1 MYQCAINQLKSLI
14 QKNLYQGKVIFSLI
28 LGLQHKLQRSFQIN
42 NIIYM
47 VKFNMRS
54 QTYPKDNKSNP
65 QSRDTIESLDQCVIT
80 IDKGGPHQEN
90 CAICYKKLCSKCF
103 KQLELFSSKRTQA
116 FQCPHCEELK
126 ELKNT
131 ILCLVVNT
139 LQLILFLSIL
149 PIVAFALAL
158 TRTEKLIQE
167 IEAKIESICIILIV
181 NLLLSIP
188 IYIGELIICI
198 FIAPFKI
205 ILGFQAA
212 MSQRDLIILKRV
224 FSQQ

>member
-1 MYQCAINQLKSLI
+1 MVN
-14 QKNLYQGKVIFSLI
+14 F
-28 LGLQHKLQRSFQIN
+28 
-42 NIIYM
+42 NI
-47 VKFNMRS
+47 RS

-65 QSRDTIESLDQCVIT
+65 QSRDTIESLDQCALT
-80 IDKGGPHQEN
+80 IDNGGPHQEN
-90 CAICYKKLCSKCF
+90 CTICYKKLCSKCF

-116 FQCPHCEELK
+116 FQCPHCEEIR

-131 ILCLVVNT
+131 IKCFILNT
-139 LQLILFLSIL
+139 LQLILLLSTL

-158 TRTEKLIQE
+158 IRTEKLIQV
-167 IEAKIESICIILIV
+167 IETKIESICIILIV

-198 FIAPFKI
+198 FIAPFQI
-205 ILGFQAA
+205 ILGFQEAIR
-212 MSQRDLIILKRV
+212 QRDLIILKRV